1 MKPIA
6 VLAALVVVLQVR
18 QALSPTTPQQQVES
32 AGEPFIVLNAEK
44 AWLGAEAFWPLARGG
59 DPLTRRYAIR
69 AIGRL
74 EDPAN
79 VAALLALGRQPGN
92 VPYVAPIA
100 DAIAQSLYKF
110 NPDRDPDLIAA
121 VHAWFL
127 EIALIEQPGA
137 PPPVPMPLGEI
148 TYRTE
153 EQFHAAERKLMK
165 ILEKFE
171 SIPPPR
177 PESIWYREAATALES
192 LVRLNP
198 KFSQLDER
206 TLERLPTMVA
216 GVHVNDRGPVPAAAF
231 RILVRRLDQETLLTA
246 LRSQNADLVRL
257 GAQVVVN
264 GGGGLEDEQRLDI
277 IQDLLKHGG
286 GIRYEVV
293 RAFIRYS
300 AKTRGCQPIV
310 DLMNDPDPQVM
321 LLAIDALGEACKD
334 DEEITKRLLGEVRVP
349 SAVGRWQ
356 RETHAFVA
364 LARRSPELA
373 AVFMGSFTSHPVFW
387 VRMYSIQAVVAAKDL
402 TQLEKLAYDAD
413 DNVREAA
420 LEPLLVLKK
429 APNDPVLISDLGRND
444 VQLLRSTAILAR
456 QVPADKDLGVAIVGA
471 LTRLTAEGKETSR
484 DGRLA
489 LIDAL
494 DVHGRSQDVETLKPL
509 LRDFDPLVASATARL
524 LVKLGKT
531 DAKADPIAVR
541 RGWAQQFTDLSNQC
555 VSVALST
562 GRSFRMRMAPAGA
575 PIAVDRFLKLALV
588 DHYYDRLSFHRV
600 VPNFVIQGGSP
611 NANEY
616 AGHKEYM
623 RDEIALPNTA
633 GSVGLSIRGRNTGD
647 AQFYI
652 NLVDNPRLDRG
663 YTIFA
668 RVLDM
673 DVVNQI
679 MEGDVIQ
686 SIASTKCPGPPAV
699 R

>member
-1 MKPIA
+1 MKLFAAVIGVF
-6 VLAALVVVLQVR
+6 VLAQVP
-18 QALSPTTPQQQVES
+18 AVPPGAMSVQQQVDLY
-32 AGEPFIVLNAEK
+32 GEPLIVLNAEK
-44 AWLGAEAFWPLARGG
+44 AWLGADAFWPLAKSG
-59 DPLTRRYAIR
+59 DPITQRYALR

-79 VAALLALGRQPGN
+79 VRALLAIGQ
-92 VPYVAPIA
+92 VPKGPVRAA
-100 DAIAQSLYKF
+100 AEAIVQSLYQF
-110 NPDRDPDLIAA
+110 DPDRDPELIAA

-137 PPPVPMPLGEI
+137 PAPLSGPLGEI
-148 TYRTE
+148 RYRAE
-153 EQFHAAERKLMK
+153 DQFHAAERKLIK

-171 SIPPPR
+171 SIPR
-177 PESIWYREAATALES
+177 PAEAVWYREAAFALES
-192 LVRLNP
+192 LVRFNP
-198 KFSQLDER
+198 RFSQLDDK

-231 RILVRRLDQETLLTA
+231 RILLRRLDQETLLTA
-246 LRSQNADLVRL
+246 LRSQNDDLVRL
-257 GAQVVVN
+257 GATVVVN
-264 GGGGLEDEQRLDI
+264 GGGALEEEQRLDI

-286 GIRYEVV
+286 GIRYEAV
-293 RAFIRYS
+293 RAFIRYGTKS
-300 AKTRGCQPIV
+300 RGCQALV
-310 DLMNDPDPQVM
+310 DLINDPDPQVM
-321 LLAIDALGEACKD
+321 LLAIDALGEACKE
-334 DEEITKRLLGEVRVP
+334 DEDITKRLEGELRVP
-349 SAVGRWQ
+349 PAVGRWQ
-356 RETHAFVA
+356 RETHVFVA
-364 LARRSPELA
+364 LAKRAPGHA
-373 AVFMGSFTSHPVFW
+373 AMFFGSFTNHPLFW

-420 LEPLLVLKK
+420 LEPLLILKK
-429 APNDPVLISDLGRND
+429 TPNDPVLISDLGRND
-444 VQLLRSTAILAR
+444 VQLLRSTATLAKR
-456 QVPADKDLGVAIVGA
+456 VPADRDLGAAIVGA
-471 LTRLTAEGKETSR
+471 VMRLTAEGKETSR

-494 DVHGRSQDVETLKPL
+494 NVHGRPQDVETLKPL
-509 LRDFDPLVASATARL
+509 LRDFDPLVASAAATL
-524 LVKLGKT
+524 LSKLGMT
-531 DAKADPIAVR
+531 DAKANPIPVR
-541 RGWAQQFTDLSNQC
+541 RGWAQQFTDLSHQC
-555 VSVALST
+555 VSVAMST
-562 GRSFRMRMAPAGA
+562 GRSFTMRMDPSGA
-575 PIAVDRFLKLALV
+575 PIAIDRFLKLALV

-652 NLVDNPRLDRG
+652 NLVDNPRLDQG

-668 RVLDM
+668 HVLDLAGIAG
-673 DVVNQI
+673 I

-686 SIASTKCPGPPAV
+686 SITSAKCPGPPAIV